1 MLKYVVSLLCVSAAI
16 LACGKNQ
23 STSSVKSNEVILY
36 KKSLQGSGE
45 DSIQGRLY
53 DALRRYATTTE
64 GTRVTSLKIV
74 GDDIA
79 NIEKVLLV
87 ADGES
92 IVCQN
97 TMYTMAPFSCD
108 FALKSEE
115 LSWEKDKNSVQ
126 AVLFNA
132 IASATNQRG
141 AEYVGLNDSL
151 GNSIV
156 CYKQSYG
163 YSCMLQLPSAVET
176 RGGTVDPSTLDPN
189 TPGENPSTGIP
200 AFF

>member
-1 MLKYVVSLLCVSAAI
+1 MLKYVISLVCVSAAI
-16 LACGKNQ
+16 LACGKTQ
-23 STSSVKSNEVILY
+23 STSSVKSNEVISY
-36 KKSLQGSGE
+36 KKTLQGSGE
-45 DSIQGRLY
+45 DSLQGRLY

-74 GDDIA
+74 GDNIA
-79 NIEKVLLV
+79 KIEKVVLV
-87 ADGES
+87 ADGEG
-92 IVCQN
+92 IVCKN

-108 FALKSEE
+108 FALTSEKLE
-115 LSWEKDKNSVQ
+115 WEKDKNSVQ

-156 CYKQSYG
+156 CYHQSYG
-163 YSCMLQLPSAVET
+163 YSCTLQMPYAVET
-176 RGGTVDPSTLDPN
+176 RGNAIDPQPSDPN
-189 TPGENPSTGIP
+189 TAGETPSTGIP